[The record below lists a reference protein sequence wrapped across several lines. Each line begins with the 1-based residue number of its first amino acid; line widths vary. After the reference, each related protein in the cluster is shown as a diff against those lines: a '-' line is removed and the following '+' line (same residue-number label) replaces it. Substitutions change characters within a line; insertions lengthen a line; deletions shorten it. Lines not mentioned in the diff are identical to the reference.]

1 MISTIDELTPI
12 MHESNATLVAA
23 LIGVFGALLGVIV
36 TSVIENRRRKKNL
49 YDKAKPIIINYQNTE
64 TLTSKTRTPYVF
76 KSDNESK
83 GSIIGTFKNTDNGIL
98 FLDYIKTETKTYMPK
113 HVIAIDKNT
122 VFEIKLCGLE
132 GETMKEC
139 TLYCHDIYR
148 NKYLYNAS
156 FTSDSWQFNMI
167 SLIDGEPTKVSK
179 KNPK

>member
-1 MISTIDELTPI
+1 